1 MEDVVDL
8 IATDASAS
16 DISDKMKEILYA
28 KAAERIDIARPYVAN
43 AMFGQ
48 EFEYP
53 EVEDEVETEV
63 GDEPDEVVDEIE
75 TETETEQKRNQK
87 NDYQTTS
94 RMIVLVVMQPTSYQ
108 PQAVLHVMM
117 QNSELLQ
124 YDGTIW
130 E

>member
-28 KAAERIDIARPYVAN
+28 KAAERIDVARPYVAN

-63 GDEPDEVVDEIE
+63 GDESTDEVVDELE
-75 TETETEQKRNQK
+75 TETDTETDTEEE
-87 NDYQTTS
+87 
-94 RMIVLVVMQPTSYQ
+94 
-108 PQAVLHVMM
+108 
-117 QNSELLQ
+117 SE
-124 YDGTIW
+124 

>member
-16 DISDKMKEILYA
+16 DISDKMKELLYA
-28 KAAERIDIARPYVAN
+28 KAAERIDVARPYVAN

-53 EVEDEVETEV
+53 EVEDEVDETT
-63 GDEPDEVVDEIE
+63 DEVVDEFE
-75 TETETEQKRNQK
+75 TETDTEEE
-87 NDYQTTS
+87 
-94 RMIVLVVMQPTSYQ
+94 
-108 PQAVLHVMM
+108 
-117 QNSELLQ
+117 SE
-124 YDGTIW
+124 

>member
-53 EVEDEVETEV
+53 TEDEVEVES
-63 GDEPDEVVDEIE
+63 EEE
-75 TETETEQKRNQK
+75 TEE
-87 NDYQTTS
+87 
-94 RMIVLVVMQPTSYQ
+94 
-108 PQAVLHVMM
+108 
-117 QNSELLQ
+117 
-124 YDGTIW
+124 
-130 E
+130 

>member
-53 EVEDEVETEV
+53 EVQDEVEVEV
-63 GDEPDEVVDEIE
+63 ESENEIVDELDD
-75 TETETEQKRNQK
+75 TEE
-87 NDYQTTS
+87 
-94 RMIVLVVMQPTSYQ
+94 
-108 PQAVLHVMM
+108 
-117 QNSELLQ
+117 NSE
-124 YDGTIW
+124 

>member
-53 EVEDEVETEV
+53 EVDETENEVETEVEAEAETEV
-63 GDEPDEVVDEIE
+63 GDEVE
-75 TETETEQKRNQK
+75 TEPEEE
-87 NDYQTTS
+87 
-94 RMIVLVVMQPTSYQ
+94 
-108 PQAVLHVMM
+108 
-117 QNSELLQ
+117 SE
-124 YDGTIW
+124 

>member
-16 DISDKMKEILYA
+16 DISDKMKELLYA
-28 KAAERIDIARPYVAN
+28 KAAERIDVARPYVAN

-53 EVEDEVETEV
+53 EDEVDETT
-63 GDEPDEVVDEIE
+63 DEVVDELE
-75 TETETEQKRNQK
+75 TETDTEEE
-87 NDYQTTS
+87 
-94 RMIVLVVMQPTSYQ
+94 
-108 PQAVLHVMM
+108 
-117 QNSELLQ
+117 SE
-124 YDGTIW
+124 

>member
-28 KAAERIDIARPYVAN
+28 KAAERIDVARPYVAN

-53 EVEDEVETEV
+53 EVESGDETEV
-63 GDEPDEVVDEIE
+63 GDEPAEEEPTAEIE
-75 TETETEQKRNQK
+75 TDTETDTEEE
-87 NDYQTTS
+87 
-94 RMIVLVVMQPTSYQ
+94 
-108 PQAVLHVMM
+108 
-117 QNSELLQ
+117 SE
-124 YDGTIW
+124 

>member
-8 IATDASAS
+8 IATDVSAS

-28 KAAERIDIARPYVAN
+28 KAAERIDVARPYVAN

-53 EVEDEVETEV
+53 EVEDEVDETT
-63 GDEPDEVVDEIE
+63 DEVVDELE
-75 TETETEQKRNQK
+75 TETDTETDTEEE
-87 NDYQTTS
+87 
-94 RMIVLVVMQPTSYQ
+94 
-108 PQAVLHVMM
+108 
-117 QNSELLQ
+117 SE
-124 YDGTIW
+124 